1 MTNEKQQNRKTF
13 IDCYR
18 IGRSLEYMDRYDQEQ
33 AWKKLNSAIQR
44 KRLHRRISYM
54 SSVAAMVAI
63 AFTSFYLWRGEDQ
76 LDRVGVPVLSCRCLM
91 AAGSIFLPGKVRSGQ
106 EKRW

>member
-54 SSVAAMVAI
+54 SSVAACHCFYFILFVA
-63 AFTSFYLWRGEDQ
+63 W
-76 LDRVGVPVLSCRCLM
+76 
-91 AAGSIFLPGKVRSGQ
+91 
-106 EKRW
+106 

>member
-33 AWKKLNSAIQR
+33 AWNKLNSAIQKKTPASPDLLYILCR
-44 KRLHRRISYM
+44 GYGCHC
-54 SSVAAMVAI
+54 
-63 AFTSFYLWRGEDQ
+63 FYLILFMVW
-76 LDRVGVPVLSCRCLM
+76 
-91 AAGSIFLPGKVRSGQ
+91 
-106 EKRW
+106 

>member
-33 AWKKLNSAIQR
+33 AWKKLNPHVQSP
-44 KRLHRRISYM
+44 RR
-54 SSVAAMVAI
+54 A
-63 AFTSFYLWRGEDQ
+63 TEGED
-76 LDRVGVPVLSCRCLM
+76 VSSIGAKPVSNGLT
-91 AAGSIFLPGKVRSGQ
+91 K
-106 EKRW
+106 

>member
-33 AWKKLNSAIQR
+33 AWKKVVLGF
-44 KRLHRRISYM
+44 
-54 SSVAAMVAI
+54 SVFHFVKI
-63 AFTSFYLWRGEDQ
+63 
-76 LDRVGVPVLSCRCLM
+76 
-91 AAGSIFLPGKVRSGQ
+91 
-106 EKRW
+106 